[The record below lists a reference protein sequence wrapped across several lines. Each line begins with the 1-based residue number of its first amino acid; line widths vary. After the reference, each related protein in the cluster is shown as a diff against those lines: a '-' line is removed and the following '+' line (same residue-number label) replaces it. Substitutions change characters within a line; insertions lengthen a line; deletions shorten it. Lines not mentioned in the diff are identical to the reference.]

1 MLWSWR
7 GLSGL
12 HWVWR
17 NGGGPH
23 LQGRQGSRGC
33 IPGSPGVLQV
43 SSSTLACLAFPTPS
57 HALQTALCDSA
68 SLLLPHNASSWVSPF
83 LLWEFRPKLSLVFPG
98 LPPSQHITI
107 ILIPSSVPSN
117 LVGYKVFIPHD
128 HLSYWSREVPS
139 FWVRT
144 PGLLLS
150 LIE

>member
-1 MLWSWR
+1 MIFKISLCPYSIVP
-7 GLSGL
+7 S
-12 HWVWR
+12 
-17 NGGGPH
+17 
-23 LQGRQGSRGC
+23 
-33 IPGSPGVLQV
+33 ILQV

-83 LLWEFRPKLSLVFPG
+83 LLREFRPKLSLVFPG

-128 HLSYWSREVPS
+128 HLSKFY
-139 FWVRT
+139 
-144 PGLLLS
+144 LLLKVWFKCHLTNLTVPPLS
-150 LIE
+150 VLWWCSIYATSTVESTS